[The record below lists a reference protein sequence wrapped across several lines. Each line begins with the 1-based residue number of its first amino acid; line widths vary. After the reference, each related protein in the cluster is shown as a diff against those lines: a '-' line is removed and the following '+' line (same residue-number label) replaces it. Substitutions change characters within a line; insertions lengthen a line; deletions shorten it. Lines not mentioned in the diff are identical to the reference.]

1 MIIRNF
7 YSHKNIKFFYY
18 LGGYLR
24 LIFPLLKNR
33 KNYLKRLLKKFSKE
47 NDYIKMRVNYYNK
60 INYNIKLSDD
70 WIPISGMTI
79 PNQGTVYF
87 FDLKEYLRFYPSKFL
102 VRFLFGDITKIP
114 KSPSFVKTR
123 PIKGK
128 NQNSVLFKLNKVR
141 HFTYTNDRVNFSGK
155 LNLLIGRNA
164 VQQKQRID
172 FFDKY
177 FDHPLCDLG
186 QINRGTNHDKW
197 FKKKISINRQLKYK
211 FILCIEGYD
220 VATNLKW
227 VMSSNS
233 IAVMPKPKFESWLM
247 EGKLKPN
254 FHYILIKDDFSDL
267 EERIKYY
274 IKNESEAIKIRINAN
289 KYIEQFQNK
298 KREDLI
304 SLLILEKYFNYSSQ
318 MNSNFVEEFLYK

>member
-7 YSHKNIKFFYY
+7 YSHKNIKLFYY

-33 KNYLKRLLKKFSKE
+33 NNYINRLLKKFNNEK
-47 NDYIKMRVNYYNK
+47 DYIKMRVNYYNK
-60 INYNIKLSDD
+60 INYKNSPDLD
-70 WIPISGMTI
+70 WIPTSSMKI

-87 FDLKEYLRFYPSKFL
+87 FDLKEYVRFYPSKFL
-102 VRFLFGDITKIP
+102 VRFLFGDITRIP

-123 PIKGK
+123 PIKGD
-128 NQNSVLFKLNKVR
+128 NENSVLFKLNKVR
-141 HFTYTNDRVNFSGK
+141 HFTYTNDRVKFSDK
-155 LNLLIGRNA
+155 LNILIGRNA

-172 FFDKY
+172 FFKKY
-177 FDHPLCDLG
+177 FDHPLCNLG
-186 QINRGTNHDKW
+186 QINSGTTHDIWLKN
-197 FKKKISINRQLKYK
+197 KISINEQLKYK

-233 IAVMPKPKFESWLM
+233 IAVMPIPKFESWLM
-247 EGKLKPN
+247 EGKLIPN

-267 EERIKYY
+267 EERLKYY
-274 IKNESEAIKIRINAN
+274 IKNDSKAYEIIKNAN
-289 KYIEQFQNK
+289 KYIMQFQNK

-304 SLLILEKYFNYSSQ
+304 SLLILEKYFHYSGQ
-318 MNSNFVEEFLYK
+318 INSNFALKDF

>member
-7 YSHKNIKFFYY
+7 YSHKNIKLFYY

-33 KNYLKRLLKKFSKE
+33 NNYINRLLKKFNNEK
-47 NDYIKMRVNYYNK
+47 NYIKMRVNYYNK
-60 INYNIKLSDD
+60 INYKKSPDLD
-70 WIPISGMTI
+70 WISTSSMKI

-87 FDLKEYLRFYPSKFL
+87 FDLKEYVRFYPSKFL
-102 VRFLFGDITKIP
+102 VSFLFGDITKIP

-123 PIKGK
+123 PIKGD
-128 NQNSVLFKLNKVR
+128 NENSVLFKLNKVR
-141 HFTYTNDRVNFSGK
+141 HFTYTNDRVKFSDK
-155 LNLLIGRNA
+155 LNILIGRNA

-172 FFDKY
+172 FFKKY
-177 FDHPLCDLG
+177 FDHPLCNLG
-186 QINRGTNHDKW
+186 QINSGTTHDIWLKN
-197 FKKKISINRQLKYK
+197 KISINEQLKYK

-247 EGKLKPN
+247 EGKLIPN

-267 EERIKYY
+267 EERLKYY
-274 IKNESEAIKIRINAN
+274 IKNDSKAYEIIKNAN
-289 KYIEQFQNK
+289 KYIRQFQNK

-304 SLLILEKYFNYSSQ
+304 SLLILEKYFHYSGQ
-318 MNSNFVEEFLYK
+318 INSNFALKDF

>member
-7 YSHKNIKFFYY
+7 YSHKNIKVFYY

-33 KNYLKRLLKKFSKE
+33 NNYINRLLKKFNNEK
-47 NDYIKMRVNYYNK
+47 DYIQMRVNYYNK
-60 INYNIKLSDD
+60 INFKKLPDRD
-70 WIPISGMTI
+70 WIPTSSMKI

-87 FDLKEYLRFYPSKFL
+87 FDLKEYVRFYPSKFL

-123 PIKGK
+123 PIKGD
-128 NQNSVLFKLNKVR
+128 NENSVLFKLNKVR
-141 HFTYTNDRVNFSGK
+141 HFTYTNDRVKFSDK
-155 LNLLIGRNA
+155 LNILIGRNA

-172 FFDKY
+172 FFKKY
-177 FDHPLCDLG
+177 FDHPLCNLG
-186 QINRGTNHDKW
+186 QINSGTTHDVWLKN
-197 FKKKISINRQLKYK
+197 KISINEQLKYK
-211 FILCIEGYD
+211 FVLCIEGYD

-247 EGKLKPN
+247 EGKLIPN

-267 EERIKYY
+267 EERLKYY
-274 IKNESEAIKIRINAN
+274 IKNDSKAYEIIKNAN
-289 KYIEQFQNK
+289 KYIRQFQNK

-304 SLLILEKYFNYSSQ
+304 SLLILEKYFHYSGQ
-318 MNSNFVEEFLYK
+318 INSNFVLKDF

>member
-7 YSHKNIKFFYY
+7 YSHKNIKLFYY

-33 KNYLKRLLKKFSKE
+33 NNYINRLLKRFKNEK
-47 NDYIKMRVNYYNK
+47 DYIKMRVNYYNK
-60 INYNIKLSDD
+60 INYKKSPDLD
-70 WIPISGMTI
+70 WIPTSSMKI

-87 FDLKEYLRFYPSKFL
+87 FDLKEYVRFYPSKFL

-123 PIKGK
+123 PIKGD
-128 NQNSVLFKLNKVR
+128 NENSVLFKLNKVR
-141 HFTYTNDRVNFSGK
+141 HFTYTNDRVKFSDK
-155 LNLLIGRNA
+155 LNILIGRNA

-172 FFDKY
+172 FFKKY
-177 FDHPLCDLG
+177 FDHPLCNLG
-186 QINRGTNHDKW
+186 QINSGTTHDIWLKN
-197 FKKKISINRQLKYK
+197 KISINEQLKYK
-211 FILCIEGYD
+211 FVLCIEGYD

-247 EGKLKPN
+247 EGKLIPN
-254 FHYILIKDDFSDL
+254 FHYILIKNDFSDL
-267 EERIKYY
+267 EERLKYY
-274 IKNESEAIKIRINAN
+274 IKNDSKAYEIIKNAN
-289 KYIEQFQNK
+289 KYIMQFQNK

-304 SLLILEKYFNYSSQ
+304 SLLILEKYFHYSGQ
-318 MNSNFVEEFLYK
+318 INSNFVFKDF

>member
-1 MIIRNF
+1 MMIIRNL
-7 YSHKNIKFFYY
+7 YSHRNIKLFYY

-24 LIFPLLKNR
+24 LIFQLLKNR
-33 KNYLKRLLKKFSKE
+33 NNYIKRLLKKFNKE
-47 NDYIKMRVNYYNK
+47 KDYIKIRVNYYNK
-60 INYNIKLSDD
+60 INYNIKPSPD
-70 WIPISGMTI
+70 WIPTSDMKI

-87 FDLKEYLRFYPSKFL
+87 FDLKEYVRFYPSKFL

-114 KSPSFVKTR
+114 TSPSFVKTR
-123 PIKGK
+123 PIKGD
-128 NQNSVLFKLNKVR
+128 NQNAVLFKLNKVR
-141 HFTYTNDRVNFSGK
+141 HFTYTNDRVNFSEK

-172 FFDKY
+172 FFKKY
-177 FDHPLCDLG
+177 FHHPLCDLG

-197 FKKKISINRQLKYK
+197 IKNKISINEHLKYK

-220 VATNLKW
+220 VASNLKW

-247 EGKLKPN
+247 EGELKPD

-267 EERIKYY
+267 EERLKYY
-274 IKNESEAIKIRINAN
+274 IKNDNEAKKIIINAN

-304 SLLILEKYFNYSSQ
+304 SLLILEKYFHYSDQ
-318 MNSNFVEEFLYK
+318 INSSFFEDFLK

>member
-7 YSHKNIKFFYY
+7 YSHKNIKLFYY

-33 KNYLKRLLKKFSKE
+33 NNYINRLLKRFKNEK
-47 NDYIKMRVNYYNK
+47 DYIKMRVNYYNK
-60 INYNIKLSDD
+60 INYKISPDLD
-70 WIPISGMTI
+70 WIPTSSMKI

-87 FDLKEYLRFYPSKFL
+87 FDLKEYVRFYPSKFL
-102 VRFLFGDITKIP
+102 VSFLFGDITKIP

-123 PIKGK
+123 PIKGD
-128 NQNSVLFKLNKVR
+128 NENSVLFKLNKVR
-141 HFTYTNDRVNFSGK
+141 HFTYTNDRVKFSDK
-155 LNLLIGRNA
+155 LNILIGRNA

-172 FFDKY
+172 FFKKY
-177 FDHPLCDLG
+177 FDHPLCNLG
-186 QINRGTNHDKW
+186 QINSGTTHDIWLKN
-197 FKKKISINRQLKYK
+197 KISINEQLKYK
-211 FILCIEGYD
+211 FVLCIEGYD

-247 EGKLKPN
+247 EGKLIPN

-267 EERIKYY
+267 EERLKYY
-274 IKNESEAIKIRINAN
+274 IKNDIKAYEIIKNAN
-289 KYIEQFQNK
+289 KYIRQFQNK

-304 SLLILEKYFNYSSQ
+304 SLLILEKYFHYSGQ
-318 MNSNFVEEFLYK
+318 INSNFALKDF

>member
-7 YSHKNIKFFYY
+7 YSHKNIKLFYY

-33 KNYLKRLLKKFSKE
+33 NNYINRLLKKFKNE
-47 NDYIKMRVNYYNK
+47 KDYIKMRVNYYNK
-60 INYNIKLSDD
+60 INYKKSPDLD
-70 WIPISGMTI
+70 WIPTSSMKI

-87 FDLKEYLRFYPSKFL
+87 FDLKEYVRFYPSNFL

-123 PIKGK
+123 PIKGD
-128 NQNSVLFKLNKVR
+128 NENSVLFKLNKVR
-141 HFTYTNDRVNFSGK
+141 HFTYTNDRVKFSDK
-155 LNLLIGRNA
+155 LNILIGRNA

-172 FFDKY
+172 FFKKY
-177 FDHPLCDLG
+177 FDHPLCNLG
-186 QINRGTNHDKW
+186 QINSGTTHDIWLKN
-197 FKKKISINRQLKYK
+197 KISINEQLKYK

-247 EGKLKPN
+247 EGKLIPN

-267 EERIKYY
+267 EERLKYY
-274 IKNESEAIKIRINAN
+274 IKNDSKAYEIIKNAN
-289 KYIEQFQNK
+289 KYIKQFQNK

-304 SLLILEKYFNYSSQ
+304 SLLILEKYFHYSGQ
-318 MNSNFVEEFLYK
+318 INSNFALKDF

>member
-7 YSHKNIKFFYY
+7 YSHKNIKLFYY

-33 KNYLKRLLKKFSKE
+33 NNYINRLLKKFNNEK
-47 NDYIKMRVNYYNK
+47 NYIKMRVNYYNK
-60 INYNIKLSDD
+60 INYKNSPDLD
-70 WIPISGMTI
+70 WIPTSSMKI

-87 FDLKEYLRFYPSKFL
+87 FDLKEYVRFYPSKFL

-123 PIKGK
+123 PIKGD
-128 NQNSVLFKLNKVR
+128 NENSVLFKLNKVR
-141 HFTYTNDRVNFSGK
+141 HFTYTNDRVKFSDK
-155 LNLLIGRNA
+155 LNILIGRNA

-172 FFDKY
+172 FFKKY
-177 FDHPLCDLG
+177 FDHPLCNLG
-186 QINRGTNHDKW
+186 QINSGTTHDIWLKN
-197 FKKKISINRQLKYK
+197 KISINEQLKYK

-247 EGKLKPN
+247 EGKLIPN

-267 EERIKYY
+267 EERLKYY
-274 IKNESEAIKIRINAN
+274 IKNDSKAYEIVKNAN
-289 KYIEQFQNK
+289 KYIMQFQNK

-304 SLLILEKYFNYSSQ
+304 SLLILEKYFHYSGQ
-318 MNSNFVEEFLYK
+318 INSNFALKDF

>member
-7 YSHKNIKFFYY
+7 YSHKNIKLFYY

-24 LIFPLLKNR
+24 LFFPLLKNR
-33 KNYLKRLLKKFSKE
+33 NNYINRLLKKFNNEK
-47 NDYIKMRVNYYNK
+47 DYIKMRVNYYNK
-60 INYNIKLSDD
+60 INYKKSPDLD
-70 WIPISGMTI
+70 WIPTSSMKI

-87 FDLKEYLRFYPSKFL
+87 FDLKEYVRFYPSKFL
-102 VRFLFGDITKIP
+102 VKFLFGDITKIP

-123 PIKGK
+123 PIKGD
-128 NQNSVLFKLNKVR
+128 NENSVLFKLNKVR
-141 HFTYTNDRVNFSGK
+141 HFTYTNDRVKFSDK
-155 LNLLIGRNA
+155 LNILIGRNA

-172 FFDKY
+172 FFKKY
-177 FDHPLCDLG
+177 FDHPLCNLG
-186 QINRGTNHDKW
+186 QINSGTTHDIWLKN
-197 FKKKISINRQLKYK
+197 KISINEQLKYK

-247 EGKLKPN
+247 EGKLIPN

-267 EERIKYY
+267 EERLKYY
-274 IKNESEAIKIRINAN
+274 IKNDSKAYEIIKNAN
-289 KYIEQFQNK
+289 KYIRQFQNK

-304 SLLILEKYFNYSSQ
+304 SLLILEKYFHYSGQ
-318 MNSNFVEEFLYK
+318 INSNFVLKDF

>member
-1 MIIRNF
+1 MIIRNL
-7 YSHKNIKFFYY
+7 YSHRNIKLFYY

-33 KNYLKRLLKKFSKE
+33 NNYIKRLLKKFNKE
-47 NDYIKMRVNYYNK
+47 KDYIKIRVNYYNK
-60 INYNIKLSDD
+60 INYNIKPSHD
-70 WIPISGMTI
+70 WIPTSDMKI

-87 FDLKEYLRFYPSKFL
+87 FDLKEYVRFYPIKFL

-114 KSPSFVKTR
+114 TSPSFVKTR
-123 PIKGK
+123 PIKGD

-141 HFTYTNDRVNFSGK
+141 HFTYTNDRVNFSEK

-172 FFDKY
+172 FFKKY

-186 QINRGTNHDKW
+186 QINKGTNHDKW
-197 FKKKISINRQLKYK
+197 IKKKISINEHLKYK

-220 VATNLKW
+220 VASNLKW

-247 EGKLKPN
+247 EGKLKPD

-267 EERIKYY
+267 EERLKYY
-274 IKNESEAIKIRINAN
+274 IKNDNEAKKIIINAN

-304 SLLILEKYFNYSSQ
+304 SLLILEKYFHYSDQ
-318 MNSNFVEEFLYK
+318 INSSFFEDFLK

>member
-7 YSHKNIKFFYY
+7 YSHKNIKLFYY

-33 KNYLKRLLKKFSKE
+33 NNYINRLLKKFNNEK
-47 NDYIKMRVNYYNK
+47 NYIKMRVNYYNK
-60 INYNIKLSDD
+60 INYKKSPDRD
-70 WIPISGMTI
+70 WIPISNMKI

-87 FDLKEYLRFYPSKFL
+87 FDLKEYVRFYPSKFL

-123 PIKGK
+123 PIKGD
-128 NQNSVLFKLNKVR
+128 NENSVLFKLNKVR
-141 HFTYTNDRVNFSGK
+141 HFTYTNDRVKFSDK
-155 LNLLIGRNA
+155 LNILIGRNA

-172 FFDKY
+172 FFKKY
-177 FDHPLCDLG
+177 FDHPLCNLG
-186 QINRGTNHDKW
+186 QINSGTTHDIWLKN
-197 FKKKISINRQLKYK
+197 KISINEQLKYK

-233 IAVMPKPKFESWLM
+233 IAVMPIPKFESWLM
-247 EGKLKPN
+247 EGKLIPN

-267 EERIKYY
+267 EERLKYY
-274 IKNESEAIKIRINAN
+274 IKNDSKAYEIVKNAN
-289 KYIEQFQNK
+289 KYIMQFQNK

-304 SLLILEKYFNYSSQ
+304 SLLILEKYFH
-318 MNSNFVEEFLYK
+318 NSGQINSGFIKVLK

>member
-7 YSHKNIKFFYY
+7 YSHKNIKLFYY

-33 KNYLKRLLKKFSKE
+33 NNYINRLLKKFNNEK
-47 NDYIKMRVNYYNK
+47 DYIKMRVNYYNK
-60 INYNIKLSDD
+60 INYKISPDRD
-70 WIPISGMTI
+70 WIPTSSMKI

-87 FDLKEYLRFYPSKFL
+87 FDLKEYVRFYPSKFL

-123 PIKGK
+123 PIKGD
-128 NQNSVLFKLNKVR
+128 NENSVLFKLNKVR
-141 HFTYTNDRVNFSGK
+141 HFTYTNDRVKFSDK
-155 LNLLIGRNA
+155 LNILIGRNA

-172 FFDKY
+172 FFKKY
-177 FDHPLCDLG
+177 FDHPLCNLG
-186 QINRGTNHDKW
+186 QINSGTTHDIWLKN
-197 FKKKISINRQLKYK
+197 KISINEQLKYK

-247 EGKLKPN
+247 EGKLIPN

-267 EERIKYY
+267 EERLKYY
-274 IKNESEAIKIRINAN
+274 IKNDSKAYEIIKNAN
-289 KYIEQFQNK
+289 KYIMQFQNK

-304 SLLILEKYFNYSSQ
+304 SLLILEKYFHYSGQ
-318 MNSNFVEEFLYK
+318 INSNFALKDF

>member
-7 YSHKNIKFFYY
+7 YSHKNIKLFYY

-33 KNYLKRLLKKFSKE
+33 NNYINRLLKKFNNEK
-47 NDYIKMRVNYYNK
+47 DYIKMRVNYYNK
-60 INYNIKLSDD
+60 INCKKSPDLD
-70 WIPISGMTI
+70 WIPSSSMKI

-87 FDLKEYLRFYPSKFL
+87 FDLKEYVRFYPSKFL

-123 PIKGK
+123 PIKGD
-128 NQNSVLFKLNKVR
+128 NENSVLFKLNKVR
-141 HFTYTNDRVNFSGK
+141 HFTYTNDRVKFSDK
-155 LNLLIGRNA
+155 LNILIGRNA

-172 FFDKY
+172 FFKKY
-177 FDHPLCDLG
+177 FDHPLCNLG
-186 QINRGTNHDKW
+186 QINSGTTHDIWLKN
-197 FKKKISINRQLKYK
+197 KISINEQLKYK

-247 EGKLKPN
+247 EGKLIPN

-267 EERIKYY
+267 EERLKYY
-274 IKNESEAIKIRINAN
+274 IKNDSKAYEIIKNAN
-289 KYIEQFQNK
+289 KYIMQFQNK

-304 SLLILEKYFNYSSQ
+304 SLLILEKYFHYSGQ
-318 MNSNFVEEFLYK
+318 INSNFALKDF

>member
-7 YSHKNIKFFYY
+7 YSHKNIKLFYY
-18 LGGYLR
+18 LAGYLR
-24 LIFPLLKNR
+24 LIFPLLKKRN
-33 KNYLKRLLKKFSKE
+33 NYINRLLKKFNNEK
-47 NDYIKMRVNYYNK
+47 NYIKMRVNYYNK
-60 INYNIKLSDD
+60 INYKKSPDRD
-70 WIPISGMTI
+70 WIPISNMKI

-87 FDLKEYLRFYPSKFL
+87 FDLKEYVRFYPSKFL

-123 PIKGK
+123 PLKGDNK
-128 NQNSVLFKLNKVR
+128 NSVLFKLNKVR
-141 HFTYTNDRVNFSGK
+141 HFTYTNDRLKFSDK
-155 LNLLIGRNA
+155 LNILIGRNA

-172 FFDKY
+172 FFKKY
-177 FDHPLCDLG
+177 FDHPLCNLG
-186 QINRGTNHDKW
+186 QINRGTTHDIWLKN
-197 FKKKISINRQLKYK
+197 KISINEQLKYK

-247 EGKLKPN
+247 EGKLIPN

-267 EERIKYY
+267 EERLKYY
-274 IKNESEAIKIRINAN
+274 IKNDSKAYEIIKNAN
-289 KYIEQFQNK
+289 KYIMQFQNK

-304 SLLILEKYFNYSSQ
+304 SLLILEKYFHYSGQ
-318 MNSNFVEEFLYK
+318 INSKFALKDF

>member
-7 YSHKNIKFFYY
+7 YSHKNIKVFYY

-33 KNYLKRLLKKFSKE
+33 NNYINRLLKKFNNEK
-47 NDYIKMRVNYYNK
+47 DYIQMRVNYYNK
-60 INYNIKLSDD
+60 INFKKFPDRD
-70 WIPISGMTI
+70 WIPTSSMKI

-87 FDLKEYLRFYPSKFL
+87 FDLKEYVRFYPSKFL

-123 PIKGK
+123 PIKGD
-128 NQNSVLFKLNKVR
+128 NENSVLFKLNKVR
-141 HFTYTNDRVNFSGK
+141 HFTYTNDRVKFSDK
-155 LNLLIGRNA
+155 LNILIGRNA

-172 FFDKY
+172 FFKKY
-177 FDHPLCDLG
+177 FDHPLCNLG
-186 QINRGTNHDKW
+186 QINSGTTHDVWLKN
-197 FKKKISINRQLKYK
+197 KISINEQLKYK
-211 FILCIEGYD
+211 FVLCIEGYD

-247 EGKLKPN
+247 EGKLIPN

-267 EERIKYY
+267 EERLKYY
-274 IKNESEAIKIRINAN
+274 IKNDSKAYEIIKNAN
-289 KYIEQFQNK
+289 KYIRQFQNK

-304 SLLILEKYFNYSSQ
+304 SLLILEKYFHYSGQ
-318 MNSNFVEEFLYK
+318 INSNFVLKDF

>member
-7 YSHKNIKFFYY
+7 YSHKNIKLFYY

-33 KNYLKRLLKKFSKE
+33 NNYINRLLKKFNNEK
-47 NDYIKMRVNYYNK
+47 NYIKMRVNYYNK
-60 INYNIKLSDD
+60 INYKKSPDRD
-70 WIPISGMTI
+70 WIPTSSMKI

-87 FDLKEYLRFYPSKFL
+87 FDLKEYVRFYPSKFL

-123 PIKGK
+123 PIKGD
-128 NQNSVLFKLNKVR
+128 NENSVLFKLNKVR
-141 HFTYTNDRVNFSGK
+141 HFTYTNDRVKFSDK
-155 LNLLIGRNA
+155 LNILIGRNA

-172 FFDKY
+172 FFKKY
-177 FDHPLCDLG
+177 FDHPLCNLG
-186 QINRGTNHDKW
+186 QINSGTTHDNWLKN
-197 FKKKISINRQLKYK
+197 KISINEQLKYK

-233 IAVMPKPKFESWLM
+233 IAVMPIPKFESWLM
-247 EGKLKPN
+247 EGKLIPN

-267 EERIKYY
+267 EERLKYY
-274 IKNESEAIKIRINAN
+274 IKNDSKAYEIVKNAN
-289 KYIEQFQNK
+289 KYIMQFQNK

-304 SLLILEKYFNYSSQ
+304 SLLILEKYFHYSGQ
-318 MNSNFVEEFLYK
+318 INSNFALKDF

>member
-7 YSHKNIKFFYY
+7 YSHKNIKLFYY
-18 LGGYLR
+18 LGGYFR

-33 KNYLKRLLKKFSKE
+33 NNYINRLLKKFNNEK
-47 NDYIKMRVNYYNK
+47 DYIKMRVNYYNK
-60 INYNIKLSDD
+60 INYKISPDRD
-70 WIPISGMTI
+70 WIPTSSMKI

-87 FDLKEYLRFYPSKFL
+87 FDLKEYVRFYPSKFL
-102 VRFLFGDITKIP
+102 VSFLFGDITKIP

-123 PIKGK
+123 PIKGD
-128 NQNSVLFKLNKVR
+128 NENSVLFKLNKVR
-141 HFTYTNDRVNFSGK
+141 HFTYTNDRVKFSDK
-155 LNLLIGRNA
+155 LNILIGRNA

-172 FFDKY
+172 FFKKY
-177 FDHPLCDLG
+177 FDHPLCNLG
-186 QINRGTNHDKW
+186 QINSGTTHDVWLKN
-197 FKKKISINRQLKYK
+197 KISINEQLKYK

-247 EGKLKPN
+247 EGKLIPN

-267 EERIKYY
+267 EERLKYY
-274 IKNESEAIKIRINAN
+274 IKNDSKAYEIIKNAN
-289 KYIEQFQNK
+289 KYIRQFQNK

-304 SLLILEKYFNYSSQ
+304 SLLILEKYFHYSGQ
-318 MNSNFVEEFLYK
+318 INSNFALKDF

>member
-7 YSHKNIKFFYY
+7 YSHKNIKLFYY

-33 KNYLKRLLKKFSKE
+33 NNYINRLLKKFNNEK
-47 NDYIKMRVNYYNK
+47 DYIKMRVNYYNK
-60 INYNIKLSDD
+60 INYKKSPDLD
-70 WIPISGMTI
+70 WIPSSSMKI

-87 FDLKEYLRFYPSKFL
+87 FDLKEYVRFYPSKFL

-123 PIKGK
+123 PIKGDNK
-128 NQNSVLFKLNKVR
+128 NSVLFKLNKVR
-141 HFTYTNDRVNFSGK
+141 HFTYTNDRVKFSDK
-155 LNLLIGRNA
+155 LNILIGRNA

-172 FFDKY
+172 FFKKY
-177 FDHPLCDLG
+177 FDHPLCNLG
-186 QINRGTNHDKW
+186 QINSGTTHDIWLKN
-197 FKKKISINRQLKYK
+197 KISINEQLKYK

-247 EGKLKPN
+247 EGKLIPN

-267 EERIKYY
+267 EERLKYY
-274 IKNESEAIKIRINAN
+274 IKNDSKAYEIIKNAN
-289 KYIEQFQNK
+289 KYIRQFQNK

-304 SLLILEKYFNYSSQ
+304 SLLILEKYFHYSGQ
-318 MNSNFVEEFLYK
+318 INSNFALKDF

>member
-7 YSHKNIKFFYY
+7 YSHKNIKLFYY

-33 KNYLKRLLKKFSKE
+33 NNYINRLLKKFNNEK
-47 NDYIKMRVNYYNK
+47 DYIKMRVNYYNK
-60 INYNIKLSDD
+60 INYKKSPDLD
-70 WIPISGMTI
+70 WIPTSSMKI

-87 FDLKEYLRFYPSKFL
+87 FDLKEYVRFYPSKFL
-102 VRFLFGDITKIP
+102 VKFLFGDITKIP

-123 PIKGK
+123 PIKGD
-128 NQNSVLFKLNKVR
+128 NENSVLFKLNKVR
-141 HFTYTNDRVNFSGK
+141 HFTYTNDRVKFSDK
-155 LNLLIGRNA
+155 LNILIGRNA

-172 FFDKY
+172 FFKKY
-177 FDHPLCDLG
+177 FDHPLCNLG
-186 QINRGTNHDKW
+186 QINSGTTHDIWLKN
-197 FKKKISINRQLKYK
+197 KISINEQLKYK

-233 IAVMPKPKFESWLM
+233 IAVMPIPKFESWLM
-247 EGKLKPN
+247 EGKLIPN

-267 EERIKYY
+267 EERLKYY
-274 IKNESEAIKIRINAN
+274 IKNDSKAYEIIKNAN
-289 KYIEQFQNK
+289 KYIRQFQNK

-304 SLLILEKYFNYSSQ
+304 SLLILEKYFHYSGQ
-318 MNSNFVEEFLYK
+318 INSNFVLKDF

>member
-7 YSHKNIKFFYY
+7 YSHKNIKLFYY

-33 KNYLKRLLKKFSKE
+33 NNYINRLLKKFKNE
-47 NDYIKMRVNYYNK
+47 KDYIKMRVNYYNK
-60 INYNIKLSDD
+60 INYKISPDRD
-70 WIPISGMTI
+70 WIPTSSMKI

-87 FDLKEYLRFYPSKFL
+87 FDLKEYVRFYPSKFL
-102 VRFLFGDITKIP
+102 VSFLFGDITKIP

-123 PIKGK
+123 PIKGD
-128 NQNSVLFKLNKVR
+128 NENSVLFKLNKVR
-141 HFTYTNDRVNFSGK
+141 HFTYTNDRVKFSDK
-155 LNLLIGRNA
+155 LNILIGRNA

-172 FFDKY
+172 FFKKY
-177 FDHPLCDLG
+177 FDHPLCNLG
-186 QINRGTNHDKW
+186 QINSGTTHDIWLKN
-197 FKKKISINRQLKYK
+197 KISINEQLKYK

-247 EGKLKPN
+247 EGKLIPN

-267 EERIKYY
+267 EKRLKYF
-274 IKNESEAIKIRINAN
+274 IKNDNKAYEIIKNAN
-289 KYIEQFQNK
+289 KYIMQFQNK

-304 SLLILEKYFNYSSQ
+304 SLLILEKYFHYSGQ
-318 MNSNFVEEFLYK
+318 INSNFVLKDF

>member
-1 MIIRNF
+1 MIIRIF
-7 YSHKNIKFFYY
+7 YSHRNIKLFYY

-33 KNYLKRLLKKFSKE
+33 NNYINRLLKKFNNEK
-47 NDYIKMRVNYYNK
+47 DYIQMRVNYYNK
-60 INYNIKLSDD
+60 INFKKLPDRD
-70 WIPISGMTI
+70 WIPTSSMKI

-87 FDLKEYLRFYPSKFL
+87 FDLKEYVRFYPSKFL

-123 PIKGK
+123 PIKGD
-128 NQNSVLFKLNKVR
+128 NENSVLFKLNKVR
-141 HFTYTNDRVNFSGK
+141 HFTYTNDRVKFSDK
-155 LNLLIGRNA
+155 LNILIGRNA

-172 FFDKY
+172 FFKKY
-177 FDHPLCDLG
+177 FDHPLCNLG
-186 QINRGTNHDKW
+186 QINSGTTHDFWLKN
-197 FKKKISINRQLKYK
+197 KISINEQLKYK
-211 FILCIEGYD
+211 FVLCIEGYD

-233 IAVMPKPKFESWLM
+233 IAVMPKPKFESWIM
-247 EGKLKPN
+247 EGKLIPN

-267 EERIKYY
+267 EERLKYY
-274 IKNESEAIKIRINAN
+274 IKNDSKAYEIIKNAN
-289 KYIEQFQNK
+289 KYIRQFQNK

-304 SLLILEKYFNYSSQ
+304 SLLILEKYFHYSGQ
-318 MNSNFVEEFLYK
+318 INSNFVLKDF

>member
-7 YSHKNIKFFYY
+7 YSHKNIKLFYY

-33 KNYLKRLLKKFSKE
+33 NNYINRLLKKFNNEK
-47 NDYIKMRVNYYNK
+47 DYIKMRVNYYNK
-60 INYNIKLSDD
+60 INYKNSPDLD
-70 WIPISGMTI
+70 WIPTSSMKI

-87 FDLKEYLRFYPSKFL
+87 FDLKEYVRFYPSKFL

-123 PIKGK
+123 PIKGD
-128 NQNSVLFKLNKVR
+128 NENSVLFKLNKVR
-141 HFTYTNDRVNFSGK
+141 HFTFTNDRVKFSDK
-155 LNLLIGRNA
+155 LNILIGRNA

-172 FFDKY
+172 FFKKY
-177 FDHPLCDLG
+177 FDHPLCNLG
-186 QINRGTNHDKW
+186 QINSGTTHDIWLKN
-197 FKKKISINRQLKYK
+197 KISINEQLKYK

-233 IAVMPKPKFESWLM
+233 IAVMPIPKFESWLM
-247 EGKLKPN
+247 EGKLIPN

-267 EERIKYY
+267 EERLKYY
-274 IKNESEAIKIRINAN
+274 IKNDSKAYEIVKNAN
-289 KYIEQFQNK
+289 KYIMQFQNK

-304 SLLILEKYFNYSSQ
+304 SLLILEKYFHYSGQ
-318 MNSNFVEEFLYK
+318 INSNFALKDF

>member
-7 YSHKNIKFFYY
+7 YSHKNIKLFYY

-33 KNYLKRLLKKFSKE
+33 NNYINRLLKKLKNE
-47 NDYIKMRVNYYNK
+47 KDYIKMRVNYYNK
-60 INYNIKLSDD
+60 INYKISPDRD
-70 WIPISGMTI
+70 WISTSSMKI

-87 FDLKEYLRFYPSKFL
+87 FDLKEYVRFYPSKFL

-123 PIKGK
+123 PIKGD
-128 NQNSVLFKLNKVR
+128 NENSVLFKLNKVR
-141 HFTYTNDRVNFSGK
+141 HFTYTNDRVKFSDK
-155 LNLLIGRNA
+155 LNILIGRNA

-172 FFDKY
+172 FFKKY
-177 FDHPLCDLG
+177 FDHPLCNLG
-186 QINRGTNHDKW
+186 QINSGTTHDIWLKN
-197 FKKKISINRQLKYK
+197 KISINEQLKYK
-211 FILCIEGYD
+211 FVLCIEGYD

-247 EGKLKPN
+247 EGKLIPN

-267 EERIKYY
+267 EEKLKYY
-274 IKNESEAIKIRINAN
+274 IKNDSKAYEIIKNAN
-289 KYIEQFQNK
+289 KYIKQFQNK

-304 SLLILEKYFNYSSQ
+304 SLLILEKYFHYSGQ
-318 MNSNFVEEFLYK
+318 INSNFALKDF

>member
-7 YSHKNIKFFYY
+7 YSHKNIKLFYY

-33 KNYLKRLLKKFSKE
+33 NNYINRLLKKFKNE
-47 NDYIKMRVNYYNK
+47 KDYIKMRVNYYNK
-60 INYNIKLSDD
+60 INYKISPYRD
-70 WIPISGMTI
+70 WIPTSSMKI

-87 FDLKEYLRFYPSKFL
+87 FDLKEYVRFYPSKFL
-102 VRFLFGDITKIP
+102 VSFLFGDITKIP

-123 PIKGK
+123 PIKGD
-128 NQNSVLFKLNKVR
+128 NENSVLFKLNKVR
-141 HFTYTNDRVNFSGK
+141 HFTYTNDRVKFSDK
-155 LNLLIGRNA
+155 LNILIGRNA

-172 FFDKY
+172 FFKKY
-177 FDHPLCDLG
+177 FDHPLCNLG
-186 QINRGTNHDKW
+186 QINSGTTHDIWLKN
-197 FKKKISINRQLKYK
+197 KISINEQLKYK

-247 EGKLKPN
+247 EGKLIPN

-267 EERIKYY
+267 EERLKYY
-274 IKNESEAIKIRINAN
+274 IKNDIKAYEIIKNAN
-289 KYIEQFQNK
+289 KYIKQFQNK

-304 SLLILEKYFNYSSQ
+304 SLLILEKYFHYSGQ
-318 MNSNFVEEFLYK
+318 INSNFALKDF

>member
-7 YSHKNIKFFYY
+7 YSHKNIKLFYY

-33 KNYLKRLLKKFSKE
+33 NNYINRLLKKFNNEK
-47 NDYIKMRVNYYNK
+47 DYIKMRVNYYNK
-60 INYNIKLSDD
+60 INYKILPDRD
-70 WIPISGMTI
+70 WIPTSSMKI

-87 FDLKEYLRFYPSKFL
+87 FDLKEYVRFYPSKFL

-123 PIKGK
+123 PIKGD
-128 NQNSVLFKLNKVR
+128 NENSVLFKLNKVR
-141 HFTYTNDRVNFSGK
+141 HFTYTNDRVKFSDK
-155 LNLLIGRNA
+155 LNILIGRNA

-172 FFDKY
+172 FFKKY
-177 FDHPLCDLG
+177 FDHPLCNLG
-186 QINRGTNHDKW
+186 QINSGTTHDIWLKN
-197 FKKKISINRQLKYK
+197 KISINEQLKYK

-233 IAVMPKPKFESWLM
+233 IAVMPIPKFESWLM
-247 EGKLKPN
+247 EGKLIPN

-267 EERIKYY
+267 EERLKYY
-274 IKNESEAIKIRINAN
+274 IKNDSKAYEIVKNAN
-289 KYIEQFQNK
+289 KYIMQFQNK

-304 SLLILEKYFNYSSQ
+304 SLLILEKYFHYSGQ
-318 MNSNFVEEFLYK
+318 INSNFALKYF

>member
-7 YSHKNIKFFYY
+7 YSHKNIKLFYY

-24 LIFPLLKNR
+24 LFFPLLKNR
-33 KNYLKRLLKKFSKE
+33 NNYINRLLKKFNNEK
-47 NDYIKMRVNYYNK
+47 DYIKMRVNYYNK
-60 INYNIKLSDD
+60 INYKKSPDLD
-70 WIPISGMTI
+70 WIPTSSMKI

-87 FDLKEYLRFYPSKFL
+87 FDLKEYVRFYPSKFL
-102 VRFLFGDITKIP
+102 VKFLFGDITKIP

-123 PIKGK
+123 PIKGD
-128 NQNSVLFKLNKVR
+128 NENSVLFKLNKVR
-141 HFTYTNDRVNFSGK
+141 HFTYTNDRVKFSDK
-155 LNLLIGRNA
+155 LNILIGRNA

-172 FFDKY
+172 FFKKY
-177 FDHPLCDLG
+177 FDHPLCNLG
-186 QINRGTNHDKW
+186 QINSGTTHDVWLKN
-197 FKKKISINRQLKYK
+197 KISINEQLKYK

-233 IAVMPKPKFESWLM
+233 IAVMPIPKFESWLM
-247 EGKLKPN
+247 EGKLIPN

-267 EERIKYY
+267 EERLKYY
-274 IKNESEAIKIRINAN
+274 IKNDSKAYEIIKNAN
-289 KYIEQFQNK
+289 KYIRQFQNK

-304 SLLILEKYFNYSSQ
+304 SLLILEKYFHYSGQ
-318 MNSNFVEEFLYK
+318 INSNFVLKDF

>member
-7 YSHKNIKFFYY
+7 YSHKNIKLFYY

-33 KNYLKRLLKKFSKE
+33 NNYINRLLKKFKNE
-47 NDYIKMRVNYYNK
+47 KDYIKMRVNYYNK
-60 INYNIKLSDD
+60 INYKISPDRD
-70 WIPISGMTI
+70 WIPTSSMKI

-87 FDLKEYLRFYPSKFL
+87 FDLKEYVRFYPSKFL

-123 PIKGK
+123 PIKGD
-128 NQNSVLFKLNKVR
+128 NENSVLFKLNKVR
-141 HFTYTNDRVNFSGK
+141 HFTYTNDRVKFSDK
-155 LNLLIGRNA
+155 LNILIGRNA

-172 FFDKY
+172 FFKKY
-177 FDHPLCDLG
+177 FDHPLCNLG
-186 QINRGTNHDKW
+186 QINSGTTHDIWLKN
-197 FKKKISINRQLKYK
+197 KISINEQLKYK

-247 EGKLKPN
+247 EGKLIPN

-267 EERIKYY
+267 EERLKYY
-274 IKNESEAIKIRINAN
+274 IKNDSKAYEIIKNAN
-289 KYIEQFQNK
+289 KYIRQFQNK

-304 SLLILEKYFNYSSQ
+304 SLLILEKYFHYSGQ
-318 MNSNFVEEFLYK
+318 INSNFALKDF

>member
-7 YSHKNIKFFYY
+7 YSHKNIKLFYY

-33 KNYLKRLLKKFSKE
+33 NNYINRLLKKFKNE
-47 NDYIKMRVNYYNK
+47 KDYIKMRVNYYNK
-60 INYNIKLSDD
+60 INYKISPYRD
-70 WIPISGMTI
+70 WIPTSSMKI

-87 FDLKEYLRFYPSKFL
+87 FDLKEYVRFYPSKFL
-102 VRFLFGDITKIP
+102 VSFLFGDITKIP

-123 PIKGK
+123 PIKGD
-128 NQNSVLFKLNKVR
+128 NENSVLFKLNKVR
-141 HFTYTNDRVNFSGK
+141 HFTYTNDRVKFSDK
-155 LNLLIGRNA
+155 LNILIGRNA

-172 FFDKY
+172 FFKKY
-177 FDHPLCDLG
+177 FDHPLCNLG
-186 QINRGTNHDKW
+186 QINSGTTHDIWLKN
-197 FKKKISINRQLKYK
+197 KISINEQLKYK

-247 EGKLKPN
+247 EGKLIPN

-267 EERIKYY
+267 EERLKYY
-274 IKNESEAIKIRINAN
+274 IKNDSKAYEIIKNAN
-289 KYIEQFQNK
+289 KYIRQFQNK

-304 SLLILEKYFNYSSQ
+304 SLLILEKYFHYSGQ
-318 MNSNFVEEFLYK
+318 INSNFALKDF

>member
-7 YSHKNIKFFYY
+7 YSHKNIKLFYY

-33 KNYLKRLLKKFSKE
+33 NNYINRLLKKFNNEK
-47 NDYIKMRVNYYNK
+47 DYIKMRVNYYNK
-60 INYNIKLSDD
+60 INYKKSPDLD
-70 WIPISGMTI
+70 WIPTSSMKI

-87 FDLKEYLRFYPSKFL
+87 FDLKEYVRFYPSKFL
-102 VRFLFGDITKIP
+102 VKFLFGDITKIP

-123 PIKGK
+123 PIKGD
-128 NQNSVLFKLNKVR
+128 NENSVLFKLNKVR
-141 HFTYTNDRVNFSGK
+141 HFTYTNDRVKFSDK
-155 LNLLIGRNA
+155 LNILIGRNA

-172 FFDKY
+172 FFKKY
-177 FDHPLCDLG
+177 FDHPLCNLG
-186 QINRGTNHDKW
+186 QINSGTTHDVWLKN
-197 FKKKISINRQLKYK
+197 KISINEQLKYK

-233 IAVMPKPKFESWLM
+233 IAVMPIPKFESWLM
-247 EGKLKPN
+247 EGKLIPN

-267 EERIKYY
+267 EERLKYY
-274 IKNESEAIKIRINAN
+274 IKNDSKAYEIIKNAN
-289 KYIEQFQNK
+289 KYIRQFQNK

-304 SLLILEKYFNYSSQ
+304 SLLILEKYFHYSGQ
-318 MNSNFVEEFLYK
+318 INSNFVLKDF

>member
-7 YSHKNIKFFYY
+7 YSHKNIKLFYY

-24 LIFPLLKNR
+24 LFFPLLKNR
-33 KNYLKRLLKKFSKE
+33 NNYINRLLKKFNNEK
-47 NDYIKMRVNYYNK
+47 DYIKMRVNYYNK
-60 INYNIKLSDD
+60 INYQKLPDRD
-70 WIPISGMTI
+70 WIPTSSMKI

-87 FDLKEYLRFYPSKFL
+87 FDLKEYVRFYPSKFL

-123 PIKGK
+123 PIKGD
-128 NQNSVLFKLNKVR
+128 NENSVLFKLNKVR
-141 HFTYTNDRVNFSGK
+141 HFTYTNDRVKFSDK
-155 LNLLIGRNA
+155 LNILIGRNA

-172 FFDKY
+172 FFKKY
-177 FDHPLCDLG
+177 FDHPLCNLG
-186 QINRGTNHDKW
+186 QINSGTTHDIWLKN
-197 FKKKISINRQLKYK
+197 KISINEQLKYK

-247 EGKLKPN
+247 EGKLIPN

-267 EERIKYY
+267 EERLKYY
-274 IKNESEAIKIRINAN
+274 IKNDSKAYEIIKNAN
-289 KYIEQFQNK
+289 KYIMQFQNK

-304 SLLILEKYFNYSSQ
+304 SLLILEKYFHYSGQ
-318 MNSNFVEEFLYK
+318 INSNFALKDF

>member
-7 YSHKNIKFFYY
+7 YSHKNIKLFYY

-24 LIFPLLKNR
+24 LFFPLLKNR
-33 KNYLKRLLKKFSKE
+33 NNYINRLLKKFNNEK
-47 NDYIKMRVNYYNK
+47 DYIKMRVNYYNK
-60 INYNIKLSDD
+60 INYKKSPDLD
-70 WIPISGMTI
+70 WIPTSSMKI

-87 FDLKEYLRFYPSKFL
+87 FDLKEYVRFYPSNFL

-123 PIKGK
+123 PIKGD
-128 NQNSVLFKLNKVR
+128 NENSVLFKLNKVR
-141 HFTYTNDRVNFSGK
+141 HFTYTNDRVKFSDK
-155 LNLLIGRNA
+155 LNILIGRNA

-172 FFDKY
+172 FFKKY
-177 FDHPLCDLG
+177 FDHPLCNLG
-186 QINRGTNHDKW
+186 QINSGTTHDVWLKN
-197 FKKKISINRQLKYK
+197 KISINEQLKYK
-211 FILCIEGYD
+211 FVLCIEGYD

-247 EGKLKPN
+247 EGKLIPN

-267 EERIKYY
+267 EERLKYY
-274 IKNESEAIKIRINAN
+274 IKNDSKAYEIIKNAN
-289 KYIEQFQNK
+289 KYIRQFQNK

-304 SLLILEKYFNYSSQ
+304 SLLILEKYFHYSGQ
-318 MNSNFVEEFLYK
+318 INSNFVLKDF

>member
-7 YSHKNIKFFYY
+7 YSHKNIKLFYY

-33 KNYLKRLLKKFSKE
+33 NNYINRLLKKFNNEK
-47 NDYIKMRVNYYNK
+47 DYIKMRVNYYNK
-60 INYNIKLSDD
+60 INYKISPDRD
-70 WIPISGMTI
+70 WIPTSSMKI

-87 FDLKEYLRFYPSKFL
+87 FDLKEYVRFYPSKFL

-123 PIKGK
+123 PIKGDNK
-128 NQNSVLFKLNKVR
+128 NSVLFKLNKVR
-141 HFTYTNDRVNFSGK
+141 HFTYTNDRVKFSDK
-155 LNLLIGRNA
+155 LNILIGRNA
-164 VQQKQRID
+164 VQQKQRIN
-172 FFDKY
+172 FFKKY
-177 FDHPLCDLG
+177 FDHPLCNLG
-186 QINRGTNHDKW
+186 QINSGTTHDIWLKN
-197 FKKKISINRQLKYK
+197 KISINEQLKYK

-247 EGKLKPN
+247 EGKLIPN

-267 EERIKYY
+267 EERLKYY
-274 IKNESEAIKIRINAN
+274 IKNDSKAYEIIKNAN
-289 KYIEQFQNK
+289 KYIRQFQNK

-304 SLLILEKYFNYSSQ
+304 SLLILEKYFHYSGQ
-318 MNSNFVEEFLYK
+318 INSNFALKDF